1 MGDIAQATNQIA
13 QVQATSTPKRG
24 FKPGHPRYGGR
35 PKGSPVKR
43 TREGLEIAAEIGWHP
58 VKWFLHIVTRGA
70 MPNED
75 GTETPVNSEIRF
87 AAGKE
92 VSNYLIPKLSARQIS
107 GPNEGPIE
115 IARASG
121 DLDRAMAAPGG
132 VEIIQRA
139 ALLIAGQPDA
149 LPVPD
154 ATSQLDVIDAQPTE

>member
-1 MGDIAQATNQIA
+1 
-13 QVQATSTPKRG
+13 
-24 FKPGHPRYGGR
+24 
-35 PKGSPVKR
+35 
-43 TREGLEIAAEIGWHP
+43 
-58 VKWFLHIVTRGA
+58 

-75 GTETPVNSEIRF
+75 GTETVVTSELRF

-92 VSNYLIPKLSARQIS
+92 AAGYLIPKVSAVQIS

-115 IARASG
+115 LARANT

-149 LPVPD
+149 LPAPD
-154 ATSQLDVIDAQPTE
+154 ATSQPDALPAPDATSQPDVIDAQPTE